1 FCISAACSKEKE
13 TEPSDA
19 DVVTFPKDTSQ
30 SDHPAMNLDRMVVT
44 ASKSSMSADLVVEDV
59 EVATKRQIESGG
71 FFNAMEML
79 DGILGVDIDP
89 ARTQTNIVLN
99 GLKGEYVKILIDGIP
114 FTGNGRRGI
123 SSRGR
128 Y

>member
-1 FCISAACSKEKE
+1 
-13 TEPSDA
+13 
-19 DVVTFPKDTSQ
+19 
-30 SDHPAMNLDRMVVT
+30 MNLDRMVVT